1 MAVHYI
7 EQDEWFFVFTYNILT
22 FYMAQTILI
31 TGGTGL
37 VGKALAEALVQK
49 GYHVIILSRT
59 ANDKSPSGAVS
70 YATWD
75 VKKQEIDIAALQSAD
90 CIIHLAGAGVVEK
103 KWTAAYKKEIVE
115 SRTESSRLIFE
126 ALQNNPNKVKAIVS
140 ASAIGWYGAD
150 KDTVKPFT
158 ELDKADESFLGNTCR
173 LWEES
178 IEPVEGLGKRLVKLR
193 IGIVLSND
201 GGALA
206 EFKKPL
212 SFGVASILGNG
223 KQIVSWIHIDDLC
236 SLFIAG
242 IENETLSGSY
252 NAVAPNPV
260 SNKTLTI
267 TLAKAM
273 KGKFYLP
280 LHVPSFV
287 LKIMMGQRSIEVLKS
302 TTVSCQKIQD
312 SGFEFSFI
320 TIEAALEDLAAATDR
335 H

>member
-1 MAVHYI
+1 M
-7 EQDEWFFVFTYNILT
+7 T
-22 FYMAQTILI
+22 QTVLI

-37 VGKALAEALVQK
+37 VGKLLTKALVQK
-49 GYHVIILSRT
+49 GYKVLILSRT
-59 ANDKSPSGAVS
+59 TNGKTASGSVS

-75 VKKQEIDIAALQSAD
+75 VKKQQIDREALQSAD
-90 CIIHLAGAGVVEK
+90 YIIHLAGAGVVDK
-103 KWTAAYKKEIVE
+103 KWTEAYKKEIIE

-126 ALQNNPNKVKAIVS
+126 ALQKNANKVKAIVS

-150 KDTVKPFT
+150 SNPVKSFIET
-158 ELDKADESFLGNTCR
+158 DKADESFLGNTCR

-178 IEPVEGLGKRLVKLR
+178 IETVEGLGKRLVKLR

-201 GGALA
+201 GGALP
-206 EFKKPL
+206 EFKKSL
-212 SFGVASILGNG
+212 KFGVAAILGSGN
-223 KQIVSWIHIDDLC
+223 QTVSWIHVDDLC
-236 SLFIAG
+236 RLFIAG
-242 IENETLSGSY
+242 IENENLSGSY
-252 NAVAPNPV
+252 NAVAPKPV

-280 LHVPSFV
+280 LHVPAFV

-302 TTVSCQKIQD
+302 TTVSCKKIMD
-312 SGFEFSFI
+312 SGFEFTFK
-320 TIEAALEDLAAATDR
+320 TIEAALENLAAATDQ